1 MQPRGASSA
10 MSGFQMW
17 RSPSSTTNTT
27 GLGSSL
33 SWSID
38 ARFCDA
44 ILPRFDVE
52 SYAYF
57 GYSLLSF
64 VSCEELTD
72 AMLRAFATW
81 SANHERVD
89 FFLIGDACAPGLEAG
104 VNCTVAEVTVEAA
117 SLAPSTRP
125 LRLRTDR
132 HGSRRCGCNS
142 IPRQPHVT
150 TWTAP
155 CATSTLGLMRSSCM
169 GSRSGSLRCGSASTC
184 PRFSGRFTCCTA
196 SGSSGSARTK
206 RAASVCSMWP
216 RRFLTDGAS
225 LCSWWRSHHW
235 STGACLGR
243 ATRALPFTLSR
254 CTRRGVAS
262 ACRPLCQARSRR
274 HRRPV
279 RRRSRV
285 RWSRR
290 PRRALST
297 PRLPS

>member
-1 MQPRGASSA
+1 
-10 MSGFQMW
+10 MW

-216 RRFLTDGAS
+216 RRFLPDGAS
-225 LCSWWRSHHW
+225 LCSWWRSHHC
-235 STGACLGR
+235 TGRLAR
-243 ATRALPFTLSR
+243 AWAVPRVLCLSR
-254 CTRRGVAS
+254 CRDARGG
-262 ACRPLCQARSRR
+262 ACPRPAALC
-274 HRRPV
+274 V
-279 RRRSRV
+279 RRARGATAAPCV
-285 RWSRR
+285 AALVCVG
-290 PRRALST
+290 RAGRDWLYQHHACPLDCT
-297 PRLPS
+297 EPH